1 MATEKPA
8 PEKRVYEFVDNLVRL
23 GKAQLVERLAIE
35 PPEAEEVMTA
45 IAHAMILESAR
56 FHIYVPVAIEL
67 QLSPRNEAI
76 WNEYSTPG
84 PEGARPFSTARIS
97 QLARK
102 HQLTERQIYK
112 IIDVWRAREMAHKQ
126 PELPGF
132 EGAES

>member
-8 PEKRVYEFVDNLVRL
+8 AEKRVYEFVDNLVRL

-76 WNEYSTPG
+76 WQEYGTPG
-84 PEGARPFSTARIS
+84 ADGARPYSTARIA

-112 IIDVWRAREMAHKQ
+112 IIDVWRERTMRETQ
-126 PELPGF
+126 PELPGL
-132 EGAES
+132 ESAE